1 MKELKEKMN
10 NLNNTVKEGIRLLY
24 EGGIKSYNNKNYMTG
39 LQLLR
44 NALKL
49 CFIYEEYQ
57 YYKDIDKLIKQC
69 ELEIIKKDKE
79 SI

>member
-1 MKELKEKMN
+1 MKELKERMN
-10 NLNNTVKEGIRLLY
+10 NLNKTVEEGIKLLY
-24 EGGIKSYNNKNYMTG
+24 NEGLKSYNNKAYMTS

-49 CFIYEEYQ
+49 CFIYEEYK
-57 YYKDIDKLIKQC
+57 YYKDIDKLITQC
-69 ELEIIKKDKE
+69 EIEMIKKDKE

>member
-24 EGGIKSYNNKNYMTG
+24 EEGIKSYNNKNYMTG

-57 YYKDIDKLIKQC
+57 YYKDIDKLITQC
-69 ELEIIKKDKE
+69 EIEMIKKDKE

>member
-1 MKELKEKMN
+1 MKELKERMD
-10 NLNNTVKEGIRLLY
+10 NLNKTVEEGIKLLY
-24 EGGIKSYNNKNYMTG
+24 DKGLKSYNNKAYMTG

-57 YYKDIDKLIKQC
+57 YYKDIDKLITQC
-69 ELEIIKKDKE
+69 EIEIIKKDKE